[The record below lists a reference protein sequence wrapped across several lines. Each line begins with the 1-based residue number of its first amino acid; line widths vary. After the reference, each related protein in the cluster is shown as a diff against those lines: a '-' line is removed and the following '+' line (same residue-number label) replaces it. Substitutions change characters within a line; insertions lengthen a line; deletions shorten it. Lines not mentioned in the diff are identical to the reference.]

1 MRVFRRAP
9 AEWRRGLDGGL
20 AVDARMQVQGAPAG
34 VYAAGDACCAA
45 AWEQPHWHQMRLW
58 SQARAGG
65 GFAGRCMADAE
76 DASLDATF
84 ELFTHCTRFLGL
96 PVVLLGRFNGQGLLA
111 SEETTMYSRV
121 DAEAFVR
128 VLLVRGRLRGAVLI
142 GDEACALAE
151 TFEQLILDE
160 LDVGSLGPHILDPDV
175 DIEDYFD

>member
-1 MRVFRRAP
+1 
-9 AEWRRGLDGGL
+9 
-20 AVDARMQVQGAPAG
+20 
-34 VYAAGDACCAA
+34 
-45 AWEQPHWHQMRLW
+45 
-58 SQARAGG
+58 
-65 GFAGRCMADAE
+65 MADA
-76 DASLDATF
+76 DNASLDATF

>member
-1 MRVFRRAP
+1 
-9 AEWRRGLDGGL
+9 
-20 AVDARMQVQGAPAG
+20 
-34 VYAAGDACCAA
+34 
-45 AWEQPHWHQMRLW
+45 
-58 SQARAGG
+58 
-65 GFAGRCMADAE
+65 MADA
-76 DASLDATF
+76 DNASLDATF

-96 PVVLLGRFNGQGLLA
+96 PVVLLGRFNGQGLLDEA
-111 SEETTMYSRV
+111 TMYSRV
-121 DAEAFVR
+121 DDGAAFVR

>member
-1 MRVFRRAP
+1 MP
-9 AEWRRGLDGGL
+9 AEWRRGPDGGL
-20 AVDARMQVQGAPAG
+20 AVDACMRVLGAPAG

-65 GFAGRCMADAE
+65 GFAGRCMADA
-76 DASLDATF
+76 DAALDATF

-96 PVVLLGRFNGQGLLA
+96 PVVLLGRFNGQGLG
-111 SEETTMYSRV
+111 EEATMYSRV
-121 DAEAFVR
+121 DAASFVR

-160 LDVGSLGPHILDPDV
+160 LDVSALGPHILDPDV